1 MKRFTEFNFIL
12 SILRKGVNSEWLF
25 TNVLPKLRKWYGEM
39 DQQASSSI
47 DSLQLVS
54 LEAYNDLY
62 QKLKGKYVQDITKVI
77 YYL

>member
-1 MKRFTEFNFIL
+1 MKEFTGFIY
-12 SILRKGVNSEWLF
+12 IIFRKEVNSEWLF

-39 DQQASSSI
+39 DQQASSGT

-62 QKLKGKYVQDITKVI
+62 QRLKRKYVQDITKVI
-77 YYL
+77 RYL

>member
-1 MKRFTEFNFIL
+1 MRAFTEFIYTLF
-12 SILRKGVNSEWLF
+12 RKEVNCEWLF
-25 TNVLPKLRKWYGEM
+25 NNVLPKLRKWYGEM
-39 DQQASSSI
+39 DQQAASGT

-77 YYL
+77 CYL